1 MNPCEKSCRWAT
13 ENRIEDATP
22 ALTLERLEAIRMEIY
37 RIQRSE
43 VYTSSAA
50 YDALGEVKLQL
61 QTAID
66 DIKANPPD

>member
-1 MNPCEKSCRWAT
+1 MANCETTCRWAT
-13 ENRIEDATP
+13 ENRIEGATP

-61 QTAID
+61 SAAID
-66 DIKANPPD
+66 DLKANPPD